1 MKNYLL
7 GLLMLPLIFNIIVPD
22 AQAGSISDRMSG
34 KGVYRGGSGS
44 GSPVQD
50 TPVKETQP
58 EDMIS
63 EEGTRED
70 DQYAKKEDFQY
81 AEKEDFQY
89 AEKDMKVDAEES
101 IKSEAREVES
111 VDRVKVK

>member
-7 GLLMLPLIFNIIVPD
+7 GLLMLPLIFDIIVPD
-22 AQAGSISDRMSG
+22 AQAGSLAKRMSG
-34 KGVYRGGSGS
+34 VGVYRGGSGS
-44 GSPVQD
+44 GPV
-50 TPVKETQP
+50 PVKETQP

>member
-22 AQAGSISDRMSG
+22 AQAGSLAKRMSG
-34 KGVYRGGSGS
+34 LGVYRGGSGS
-44 GSPVQD
+44 VSPVQD
-50 TPVKETQP
+50 TQP

-81 AEKEDFQY
+81 AEKEDFQ
-89 AEKDMKVDAEES
+89 DAENDKKEDAGKYF
-101 IKSEAREVES
+101 KSEPRKGES
-111 VDRVKVK
+111 VDRDK